1 MPSLPNRRSPLF
13 GGADRPT
20 SRSAR
25 PSAAE
30 CRASLHGGLDQ
41 ITLATLLTIMDLE
54 RRSGLL
60 LIRRDAE
67 LGRLW
72 LADGRVVRARLEG
85 VSRRVGKPAVYEVL
99 GWQQG
104 RFELTPGDRDV
115 ADEIKTPTNHLLME
129 AARRM
134 DEAGASLPG

>member
-1 MPSLPNRRSPLF
+1 MSPFPNRRS
-13 GGADRPT
+13 
-20 SRSAR
+20 

-30 CRASLHGGLDQ
+30 CRASLHGALDQ
-41 ITLATLLTIMDLE
+41 ITLATLLTILDLE

-60 LIRRDAE
+60 LVRREAE

-72 LADGRVVRARLEG
+72 LAEGRVVRARLDG
-85 VSRRVGKPAVYEVL
+85 MSRRVGKSAVYEVL
-99 GWQQG
+99 GWQHG
-104 RFELTPGDRDV
+104 RFELTPGDRDI